1 MNTYLKISPII
12 VAAFIC
18 GQLNAQQQIPD
29 SLGLPGDNL
38 NLYAVMDLFQKSETL
53 EGFEKALNDKNNTI
67 NNLDLDNDGRV
78 DYITVTDYPDGD
90 LHNIVLRDPI
100 NDREQQDV
108 AVFTV
113 SRDKD
118 GRIDIQVTG
127 DEDLYGKDYI
137 IEPAPARPAG
147 ETPNPGYMGNANV
160 AENQTVVA
168 QSAPVVAVSSWPVVL
183 FIYRPAYVI
192 WRSPWYFGY
201 YPPYWRPW
209 RPHYWHYYY
218 GYHYHYFY
226 PARYSVVHVHRYP
239 GYNTYYHSSRVESVT
254 VHSRITNRNYVKT
267 YSRPDSRRD
276 GERRSQSV
284 NRVNTIGNTDQ
295 GSGKINTNSN
305 RKTTTSSGVQTQST
319 TTRKSETTVTGRNGA
334 EKTTVRSTK
343 KETKTGTSGNT
354 GTARTSSKARKTGTT
369 TVKSEKKNRKASETS
384 RKHKDEK

>member
-1 MNTYLKISPII
+1 MSKYLKISPII
-12 VAAFIC
+12 LAAFMC
-18 GQLNAQQQIPD
+18 GQLNAQQQLPD

-118 GRIDIQVTG
+118 GRIEIQVTG

-137 IEPAPARPAG
+137 IEPAPPMPAG

-160 AENQTVVA
+160 AESQTVVT

-226 PARYSVVHVHRYP
+226 PARYTVVHVHRYP

-267 YSRPDSRRD
+267 YSRPDSKRD

-284 NRVNTIGNTDQ
+284 NRGNSIGNTNQ
-295 GSGKINTNSN
+295 GSGRINTNSN
-305 RKTTTSSGVQTQST
+305 RRTTTSSGVQTQST

-354 GTARTSSKARKTGTT
+354 GTARTGNQSRKNGSATL
-369 TVKSEKKNRKASETS
+369 KSEKKNRKASESS
-384 RKHKDEK
+384 RKHKEEK